1 MYTYQEVYEKSLEY
15 FKGDDLAANV
25 WISKYCLKNGDQYM
39 ELTPDDMHH
48 RLATEFCSQ
57 ESEFGTNALF
67 YDEILDLFKD
77 FKYIIPQ
84 GSVMSML
91 GNPYQLGSLSNCI
104 VLPKLYDSYGGIMYA
119 DQQLTQLF
127 KRRCGVGLDISTL
140 RPNGVST
147 NNSAGNST
155 GAVSFMERFSNT
167 TREVAQDGRR
177 GALMITIDVRHP
189 DIEEFIQIKQDL
201 NKVTGANISIRL
213 TDDFMQAVEDNSDYL
228 LSFPCGAYFPTD
240 SSFPGTLDLELNKL
254 YKFDSGY
261 YKKVKAKEL
270 WDKIVKAAH
279 TSAEPGLIFWDTQN
293 EYCPSQ
299 VYPGFENIS
308 TNPCSEI
315 AMGNDSCRLI
325 AMNMYSYVNNPF
337 TPEANFSYNLWYD
350 HVKKAMRLMD
360 DLVEL
365 ELKAIDKILEKITND
380 SEPEYIKDI
389 EAQTWIDLKKSG
401 KEGRRTGLGFTG
413 LGDTLAALGL
423 KYDSEEA
430 LDLIEQI
437 MSKKLEAELDST
449 IQLAEERGTFPA
461 WNNDLEFEQLPRG
474 TRNGRNEFFQFLSD
488 YYSDQVDKMEKVG
501 RRNISWSTVAPTGS
515 LSILAGV
522 TSGIEPLFQPYYTRR
537 KKINPNDAN
546 SRVDFTDK
554 LGDKWQEFTVLH
566 SKLKEW
572 ISKNIVSDTIDVNN
586 PTSKDIEA
594 LVLPSPYNGSC
605 ANDINWEN
613 RVKLQAIV
621 QKYTTHSIS
630 STINLPNDVS
640 IDEVSNIYFSA
651 WKNKLK
657 GITVYRDGCR
667 SGVLVTNK
675 DTKEEFSYK
684 NAPKRPKVLPCNVHH
699 VKVKGT
705 EYIVCVGLFNNLPY
719 EVFALTD
726 FEIQDGKGTLTK
738 LSKGRYELC
747 IGDICIGNIVKEM
760 SPEEETIT
768 RLLSTSLRHGA
779 DIKFITQQLDKTSG
793 SLVNFEKAISR
804 VLKTYIGKTVT
815 QEDCPNCG
823 EKLIQEG
830 GCVLCKN
837 CGEYN
842 KCS

>member
-1 MYTYQEVYEKSLEY
+1 MYSYQEVYEKSLEY

-25 WISKYCLKNGDQYM
+25 WISKYCLKNGDQYL
-39 ELTPDDMHH
+39 ELTPDNMHH
-48 RLATEFCSQ
+48 RLATEFCIQ
-57 ESEFGTNALF
+57 EAEFGKNALS

-91 GNPYQLGSLSNCI
+91 GNKYQLGSLSNCI

-140 RPNGVST
+140 RPKGIPT

-213 TDDFMQAVEDNSDYL
+213 TDDFMQAVEKDEDYIL
-228 LSFPCGAYFPTD
+228 RFPCDAKISKEGIEFDYNK
-240 SSFPGTLDLELNKL
+240 TL
-254 YKFDSGY
+254 Y

-337 TPEANFSYNLWYD
+337 TPEANFSFNLWRD
-350 HVKKAMRLMD
+350 HVYKAMRLMD

-365 ELKAIDKILEKITND
+365 ELKAIAKILHKIRED
-380 SEPEYIKDI
+380 PEPDDIKRI
-389 EAQTWIDLKKSG
+389 ERITWETLLHSG
-401 KEGRRTGLGFTG
+401 ARGRRTGLGFTG

-423 KYDSEEA
+423 KYDSEDA
-430 LDLIEQI
+430 LNTIDEI
-437 MSKKLEAELDST
+437 MFAKMQAELKST
-449 IQLAEERGTFPA
+449 IDLAEERGAFPA
-461 WNNDLEFEQLPRG
+461 WNSSLEYEEQGKLRICKNDFYR
-474 TRNGRNEFFQFLSD
+474 FLAD
-488 YYSDQVDKMEKVG
+488 YFPDEVDRMMVSG

-554 LGDKWQEFTVLH
+554 LGDKWQEFNVVH
-566 SKLKEW
+566 PKLKEHIKQKYYETTGNLIW
-572 ISKNIVSDTIDVNN
+572 MSDEEINNFTEDSLKGAYKN
-586 PTSKDIEA
+586 
-594 LVLPSPYNGSC
+594 SPYYNSC

-613 RVKLQAIV
+613 RVKLQAVV

-640 IDEVSNIYFSA
+640 IDEVSKIYFSA

-705 EYIVCVGLFNNLPY
+705 EYVVCVGLFNTLPY

-747 IGDICIGNIVKEM
+747 IGDICIENIVKEM
-760 SPEEETIT
+760 SSEEETIT
-768 RLLSTSLRHGA
+768 RLISTSLRHGA

-804 VLKTYIGKTVT
+804 VLKTYIGKTVN

>member
-1 MYTYQEVYEKSLEY
+1 
-15 FKGDDLAANV
+15 
-25 WISKYCLKNGDQYM
+25 
-39 ELTPDDMHH
+39 
-48 RLATEFCSQ
+48 
-57 ESEFGTNALF
+57 
-67 YDEILDLFKD
+67 
-77 FKYIIPQ
+77 
-84 GSVMSML
+84 
-91 GNPYQLGSLSNCI
+91 
-104 VLPKLYDSYGGIMYA
+104 
-119 DQQLTQLF
+119 
-127 KRRCGVGLDISTL
+127 
-140 RPNGVST
+140 
-147 NNSAGNST
+147 
-155 GAVSFMERFSNT
+155 
-167 TREVAQDGRR
+167 
-177 GALMITIDVRHP
+177 
-189 DIEEFIQIKQDL
+189 
-201 NKVTGANISIRL
+201 
-213 TDDFMQAVEDNSDYL
+213 
-228 LSFPCGAYFPTD
+228 
-240 SSFPGTLDLELNKL
+240 
-254 YKFDSGY
+254 
-261 YKKVKAKEL
+261 
-270 WDKIVKAAH
+270 
-279 TSAEPGLIFWDTQN
+279 
-293 EYCPSQ
+293 
-299 VYPGFENIS
+299 
-308 TNPCSEI
+308 
-315 AMGNDSCRLI
+315 MGNDSCRLI

-337 TPEANFSYNLWYD
+337 TPEANFSFNLWRD
-350 HVKKAMRLMD
+350 HVYKAMRLMD

-365 ELKAIDKILEKITND
+365 ELKAIAKILHKIRED
-380 SEPEYIKDI
+380 PEPDDIKRI
-389 EAQTWIDLKKSG
+389 ERITWETLLHSG
-401 KEGRRTGLGFTG
+401 ARGRRTGLGFTG

-423 KYDSEEA
+423 KYDSEDA
-430 LDLIEQI
+430 LNTIDEI
-437 MSKKLEAELDST
+437 MFAKMQAELKST
-449 IQLAEERGTFPA
+449 IDLAEERGAFPA
-461 WNNDLEFEQLPRG
+461 WNSSLEYEEQGKLRICKNDFYR
-474 TRNGRNEFFQFLSD
+474 FLAD
-488 YYSDQVDKMEKVG
+488 YFPDEVDRMMVSG

-554 LGDKWQEFTVLH
+554 LGDKWQEFNVVH
-566 SKLKEW
+566 PKLKEHIKQKYYETTGNLIW
-572 ISKNIVSDTIDVNN
+572 MSDEEINNFTEDSLKGAYKN
-586 PTSKDIEA
+586 
-594 LVLPSPYNGSC
+594 SPYYNSC

-613 RVKLQAIV
+613 RVKLQAVV

-640 IDEVSNIYFSA
+640 IDEVSKIYFSA

-705 EYIVCVGLFNNLPY
+705 EYVVCVGLFNTLPY

-747 IGDICIGNIVKEM
+747 IGDICIENIVKEM
-760 SPEEETIT
+760 SSEEETIT
-768 RLLSTSLRHGA
+768 RLISTSLRHGA

>member
-1 MYTYQEVYEKSLEY
+1 MYSYQEVYEKSLEY

-25 WISKYCLKNGDQYM
+25 WISKYCLKNGDQYL
-39 ELTPDDMHH
+39 ELTPDNMHH
-48 RLATEFCSQ
+48 RLATEFCIQ
-57 ESEFGTNALF
+57 EAEFGKNALS

-91 GNPYQLGSLSNCI
+91 GNKYQLGSLSNCI

-140 RPNGVST
+140 RPKGIPT

-213 TDDFMQAVEDNSDYL
+213 TDDFMQAVEKDEDYIL
-228 LSFPCGAYFPTD
+228 RFPCDAKISKEGIEFDYNK
-240 SSFPGTLDLELNKL
+240 TL
-254 YKFDSGY
+254 Y

-337 TPEANFSYNLWYD
+337 TPEANFSFNLWRD
-350 HVKKAMRLMD
+350 HVYKAMRLMD

-365 ELKAIDKILEKITND
+365 ELKAIDKIVQKIAED
-380 SEPEYIKDI
+380 PEPQEIKQI
-389 EAQTWIDLKKSG
+389 ERDTWLKLKNTG
-401 KEGRRTGLGFTG
+401 TGGRRTGLGFTG

-430 LDLIEQI
+430 LSMIESI
-437 MSKKLEAELDST
+437 MEAKLEAELNST
-449 IQLAEERGTFPA
+449 IDLAKERGAFPA
-461 WNNDLEFEQLPRG
+461 WDTNLEFVG
-474 TRNGRNEFFQFLSD
+474 VNIGVGCNDFFQFLL
-488 YYSDQVDKMEKVG
+488 DKFPKQCREMSAFG

-554 LGDKWQEFTVLH
+554 LGDKWQEFNVVH
-566 SKLKEW
+566 PKLKEHIKQKYYETTGNLIW
-572 ISKNIVSDTIDVNN
+572 MSDEEINNFTEDSLKGAYKN
-586 PTSKDIEA
+586 
-594 LVLPSPYNGSC
+594 SPYYNSC

-613 RVKLQAIV
+613 RVKLQAVV

-640 IDEVSNIYFSA
+640 IDEVSKIYFSA

-705 EYIVCVGLFNNLPY
+705 EYVVCVGLFNTLPY

-747 IGDICIGNIVKEM
+747 IGDICIENIVKEM
-760 SPEEETIT
+760 SSEEETIT
-768 RLLSTSLRHGA
+768 RLISTSLRHGA

>member
-1 MYTYQEVYEKSLEY
+1 MYSYQEVYEKSLEY

-25 WISKYCLKNGDQYM
+25 WISKYCLKNGDQYL
-39 ELTPDDMHH
+39 ELTPDNMHH
-48 RLATEFCSQ
+48 RLATEFCIQ
-57 ESEFGTNALF
+57 EAEFGKNALS

-91 GNPYQLGSLSNCI
+91 GNKYQLGSLSNCI

-140 RPNGVST
+140 RPKGIPT

-213 TDDFMQAVEDNSDYL
+213 TDDFMQAVEKDEDYIL
-228 LSFPCGAYFPTD
+228 RFPCDAKISKEGIEFDYNK
-240 SSFPGTLDLELNKL
+240 TL
-254 YKFDSGY
+254 Y

-337 TPEANFSYNLWYD
+337 TPEANFSFNLWRD
-350 HVKKAMRLMD
+350 HVYKAMRLMD

-365 ELKAIDKILEKITND
+365 ELKAIAKILHKIRED
-380 SEPEYIKDI
+380 PEPDDIKRI
-389 EAQTWIDLKKSG
+389 ERITWETLLHSG
-401 KEGRRTGLGFTG
+401 ARGRRTGLGFTG

-423 KYDSEEA
+423 KYDSEDA
-430 LDLIEQI
+430 LNTIDEI
-437 MSKKLEAELDST
+437 MFAKMQAELKST
-449 IQLAEERGTFPA
+449 IDLAEERGAFPA
-461 WNNDLEFEQLPRG
+461 WNSSLEYEEQGKLRICKNDFYR
-474 TRNGRNEFFQFLSD
+474 FLAD
-488 YYSDQVDKMEKVG
+488 YFPDEVDRMMVSG

-554 LGDKWQEFTVLH
+554 LGDKWQEFNVVH
-566 SKLKEW
+566 PKLKEHIKQKYYETTGNLIW
-572 ISKNIVSDTIDVNN
+572 MSDEEINNFTEDSLKGAYKN
-586 PTSKDIEA
+586 
-594 LVLPSPYNGSC
+594 SPYYNSC

-613 RVKLQAIV
+613 RVKLQAVV

-640 IDEVSNIYFSA
+640 IDEVSKIYFSA

-705 EYIVCVGLFNNLPY
+705 EYVVCVGLFNTLPY

-747 IGDICIGNIVKEM
+747 IGDICIENIVKEM
-760 SPEEETIT
+760 SSEEETIT
-768 RLLSTSLRHGA
+768 RLIRTSLRHGA
-779 DIKFITQQLDKTSG
+779 AIKFITQQLDKTSG

>member
-1 MYTYQEVYEKSLEY
+1 MYSYQEVYEKSLEY

-25 WISKYCLKNGDQYM
+25 WISKYCLKNGDQYL
-39 ELTPDDMHH
+39 ELTPDNMHH
-48 RLATEFCSQ
+48 RLATEFCIQ
-57 ESEFGTNALF
+57 EAEFGKNALS

-91 GNPYQLGSLSNCI
+91 GNKYQLGSLSNCI

-140 RPNGVST
+140 RPKGIPT

-213 TDDFMQAVEDNSDYL
+213 TDDFMQAVEKDEDYIL
-228 LSFPCGAYFPTD
+228 RFPCDAKISKEGIEFDYNK
-240 SSFPGTLDLELNKL
+240 TL
-254 YKFDSGY
+254 Y

-337 TPEANFSYNLWYD
+337 TPEANFSFNLWRD
-350 HVKKAMRLMD
+350 HVYKAMRLMD

-365 ELKAIDKILEKITND
+365 ELKAIDKIVQKIAED
-380 SEPEYIKDI
+380 PEPQEIKQI
-389 EAQTWIDLKKSG
+389 ERDTWLKLKNTG
-401 KEGRRTGLGFTG
+401 TGGRRTGLGFTG

-423 KYDSEEA
+423 KYDSEDA
-430 LDLIEQI
+430 LNTIDEI
-437 MSKKLEAELDST
+437 MFAKMQAELKST
-449 IQLAEERGTFPA
+449 IDLAEERGAFPA
-461 WNNDLEFEQLPRG
+461 WNSSLEYEEQGKLRICKNDFYR
-474 TRNGRNEFFQFLSD
+474 FLAD
-488 YYSDQVDKMEKVG
+488 YFPDEVDRMMVSG

-554 LGDKWQEFTVLH
+554 LGDKWQEFNVVH
-566 SKLKEW
+566 PKLKEHIKQKYYETTGNLIW
-572 ISKNIVSDTIDVNN
+572 MSDEEINNFTEDSLKGAYKN
-586 PTSKDIEA
+586 
-594 LVLPSPYNGSC
+594 SPYYNSC

-613 RVKLQAIV
+613 RVKLQAVV

-640 IDEVSNIYFSA
+640 IDEVSKIYFSA

-705 EYIVCVGLFNNLPY
+705 EYVVCVGLFNTLPY

-747 IGDICIGNIVKEM
+747 IGDICIENIVKEM
-760 SPEEETIT
+760 SSEEETIT
-768 RLLSTSLRHGA
+768 RLISTSLRHGA

>member
-1 MYTYQEVYEKSLEY
+1 MYSYQEVYEKSLEY

-25 WISKYCLKNGDQYM
+25 WISKYCLKNGDQYL
-39 ELTPDDMHH
+39 ELTPDNMHH
-48 RLATEFCSQ
+48 RLATEFCIQ
-57 ESEFGTNALF
+57 EAEFGKNALS

-91 GNPYQLGSLSNCI
+91 GNKYQLGSLSNCI

-140 RPNGVST
+140 RPKGIPT

-213 TDDFMQAVEDNSDYL
+213 TDDFMQAVEKDEDYIL
-228 LSFPCGAYFPTD
+228 RFPCDAKISKEGIEFDYNK
-240 SSFPGTLDLELNKL
+240 TL
-254 YKFDSGY
+254 Y

-337 TPEANFSYNLWYD
+337 TPEANFSFNLWRD
-350 HVKKAMRLMD
+350 HVYKAMRLMD

-365 ELKAIDKILEKITND
+365 ELKAIAKILHKIRED
-380 SEPEYIKDI
+380 PEPDDIKRI
-389 EAQTWIDLKKSG
+389 ERITWETLLHSG
-401 KEGRRTGLGFTG
+401 ARGRRTGLGFTG

-423 KYDSEEA
+423 KYDSEDA
-430 LDLIEQI
+430 LNTIDEI
-437 MSKKLEAELDST
+437 MFAKMQAELKST
-449 IQLAEERGTFPA
+449 IDLAEERGAFPA
-461 WNNDLEFEQLPRG
+461 WNSSLEYEEQGKLRICKNDFYR
-474 TRNGRNEFFQFLSD
+474 FLAD
-488 YYSDQVDKMEKVG
+488 YFPDEVDRMMVSG

-554 LGDKWQEFTVLH
+554 LGDKWQEFNVVH
-566 SKLKEW
+566 PKLKEHIKQKYYETTGNLIW
-572 ISKNIVSDTIDVNN
+572 MSDEEINNFTEDSLKGAYKN
-586 PTSKDIEA
+586 
-594 LVLPSPYNGSC
+594 SPYYNSC

-613 RVKLQAIV
+613 RVKLQAVV

-640 IDEVSNIYFSA
+640 IDEVSKIYFSA

-705 EYIVCVGLFNNLPY
+705 EYVVCVGLFNTLPY

-747 IGDICIGNIVKEM
+747 IGDICIENIVKEM
-760 SPEEETIT
+760 SSEEETIT
-768 RLLSTSLRHGA
+768 RLISTSLRHGA

>member
-1 MYTYQEVYEKSLEY
+1 MYSYQEVYEKSLEY

-25 WISKYCLKNGDQYM
+25 WISKYCLKNGDQYL
-39 ELTPDDMHH
+39 ELTPDNMHH
-48 RLATEFCSQ
+48 RLATEFCIQ
-57 ESEFGTNALF
+57 EAEFGKNALS

-91 GNPYQLGSLSNCI
+91 GNKYQLGSLSNCI

-140 RPNGVST
+140 RPKGIPT

-201 NKVTGANISIRL
+201 NKVTGANISIKLR
-213 TDDFMQAVEDNSDYL
+213 DDFMQAVEGDRDYIL
-228 LSFPCGAYFPTD
+228 QYPC
-240 SSFPGTLDLELNKL
+240 DLEFEVPSDIRVTPYNQLNTQSQDNGIISYKL
-254 YKFDSGY
+254 
-261 YKKVKAKEL
+261 VKAKEL

-337 TPEANFSYNLWYD
+337 TPEANFSFNLWRD
-350 HVKKAMRLMD
+350 HVYKAMRLMD

-365 ELKAIDKILEKITND
+365 ELKAIDKIVQKIAED
-380 SEPEYIKDI
+380 PEPQEIKQI
-389 EAQTWIDLKKSG
+389 ERDTWLKLKNTG
-401 KEGRRTGLGFTG
+401 TGGRRTGLGFTG

-430 LDLIEQI
+430 LSMIESI
-437 MSKKLEAELDST
+437 MEAKLEAELNST
-449 IQLAEERGTFPA
+449 IDLAKERGAFPA
-461 WNNDLEFEQLPRG
+461 WDTNLEFVG
-474 TRNGRNEFFQFLSD
+474 VNIGVGCNDFFQFLL
-488 YYSDQVDKMEKVG
+488 DKFPKQCREMSAFG

-546 SRVDFTDK
+546 SRIDFTDK
-554 LGDKWQEFTVLH
+554 LGDKWQEFTVVHPKLNEF
-566 SKLKEW
+566 SK
-572 ISKNIVSDTIDVNN
+572 INNIILGDELTYQN
-586 PTSKDIEA
+586 
-594 LVLPSPYNGSC
+594 SPYYKST

-640 IDEVSNIYFSA
+640 IDEVSKIYFSA

-705 EYIVCVGLFNNLPY
+705 EYVVCVGLFNTLPY

-747 IGDICIGNIVKEM
+747 IGDICIENIVKEM
-760 SPEEETIT
+760 SSEEETIT
-768 RLLSTSLRHGA
+768 RLISTSLRHGA